1 MIRLTRLIVRL
12 AGGPGRR
19 PLLIMLSGLALVLLS
34 RRRGL
39 SQNMRWLVFTIGL
52 AAVVAGLLFLLLGES

>member
-1 MIRLTRLIVRL
+1 MIRIARLIVRL

-34 RRRGL
+34 RRRRMNEKARG
-39 SQNMRWLVFTIGL
+39 LVFTIGL
-52 AAVVAGLLFLLLGES
+52 AAIVAGLLFLVLGVS